1 MLSLASNG
9 AAVEI
14 HLRDGFSSPVDSDE
28 SVSRRPE
35 TDPGHTATLQVLIE
49 DMIAEVESPGEHFD
63 SAVTGVHHIQVV
75 LS

>member
-1 MLSLASNG
+1 MLSLASNC

-49 DMIAEVESPGEHFD
+49 NVVAEVQIP
-63 SAVTGVHHIQVV
+63 
-75 LS
+75 